1 MPEPQVGMIFFA
13 FLKYYSGMWVENGLE
28 RLIGAE
34 LPKGVCVC
42 QSITIMTV
50 IQSAASPL

>member
-1 MPEPQVGMIFFA
+1 
-13 FLKYYSGMWVENGLE
+13 MWVENGLE

-42 QSITIMTV
+42 VSVNNYNDSDTKCSV
-50 IQSAASPL
+50 ASLS